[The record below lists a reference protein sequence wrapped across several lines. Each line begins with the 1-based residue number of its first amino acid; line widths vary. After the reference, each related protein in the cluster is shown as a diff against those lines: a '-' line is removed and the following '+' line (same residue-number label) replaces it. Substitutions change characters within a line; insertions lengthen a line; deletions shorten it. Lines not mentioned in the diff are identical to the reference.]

1 VPLRKNII
9 QLLFISVAAFFD
21 GFDFVAITQILP
33 NLRLDLGLN
42 EFQGGLL
49 ISFINIGAIIS
60 YFLLRLT
67 DKFGRYR
74 LLNITIIGYTIST
87 FFSGIAPEIYSFAI
101 FQLFARIFLIAEV
114 SIAIIY
120 ASEEFSA
127 GERGF
132 VIGLVQ
138 GFLSLGMIS
147 CAAIIPMLLKLPFG
161 WRNVYFI
168 GLIPLLMIIFARR
181 SIKET
186 KRYLDTVKYNKQDKT
201 PLLFIWK
208 TPYRKRLIHASIIW
222 LMTYACTHSTFVFWK
237 EFAVAERNFS
247 DEMVA
252 KAVSLASIVALPM
265 VFLAGRFLDRAGR
278 KTGAVVI
285 FSIKII
291 SVICSF
297 TLTGF
302 WPLTFSLI
310 FGIFGTSAILIV
322 LNAFTAELFPTDIRG
337 NAFAWA
343 NHLIGRLGYVLF
355 PVIIG
360 FYAQFYGWGTML
372 KSTGIFIFL
381 ALILIML
388 FFPETKNKELEITSQ
403 L

>member
-1 VPLRKNII
+1 
-9 QLLFISVAAFFD
+9 
-21 GFDFVAITQILP
+21 
-33 NLRLDLGLN
+33 
-42 EFQGGLL
+42 
-49 ISFINIGAIIS
+49 
-60 YFLLRLT
+60 
-67 DKFGRYR
+67 
-74 LLNITIIGYTIST
+74 
-87 FFSGIAPEIYSFAI
+87 
-101 FQLFARIFLIAEV
+101 
-114 SIAIIY
+114 
-120 ASEEFSA
+120 
-127 GERGF
+127 
-132 VIGLVQ
+132 
-138 GFLSLGMIS
+138 
-147 CAAIIPMLLKLPFG
+147 
-161 WRNVYFI
+161 
-168 GLIPLLMIIFARR
+168 
-181 SIKET
+181 
-186 KRYLDTVKYNKQDKT
+186 
-201 PLLFIWK
+201 
-208 TPYRKRLIHASIIW
+208 
-222 LMTYACTHSTFVFWK
+222 
-237 EFAVAERNFS
+237 
-247 DEMVA
+247 
-252 KAVSLASIVALPM
+252 M